1 MFTKSSE
8 SINTSRLINLAYET
22 YRDNSGP
29 AIIAKLLTI
38 LQNSD
43 ELPGRMANSD
53 ELPGR
58 MVKSDEL
65 PGRMAKSDELTL
77 YARLDG
83 GLRQLGHLKNHRWT
97 ATDIWVPAKELM
109 QHTMLVFNKIL
120 WEPFRDF
127 SFEDQLSAFLLES
140 LLQLLYFSCQAKN
153 KELGFGAIWQTLKD
167 VTKNSLRTIVNT
179 SEELHLKMPNNNAPQ
194 SVLHLTPNTDV
205 DLTIKLVK
213 ASLDLTYGIFDVAEC
228 LKLDCGL
235 VTLNKTLFS
244 LRDLLDEC
252 QQIVPFQLNITEAVP
267 QDIYSDRSY
276 LKQIFIS
283 LLKNAEQH
291 GKQPISINIDAMLID
306 LASEDQFRE
315 NSLRSD
321 KFSLYGVNF
330 QYMLTINVVDQG
342 TGILADKIAQI
353 FHRDSP
359 GIGLRLCSG
368 LIKLLGGTLTYIP
381 VAKGANF
388 QLEIPVTD
396 AVPMVSKQPFINRRV
411 AVMGHKLLAAR
422 LKYFGCFVQYISCIE
437 QLPLLEQFDVLAG
450 LQSQITKIEL
460 GFGYKTCSFPEQ
472 FTDEL
477 IIDTLLEPVEDILI
491 IDENPIS
498 RASLQK
504 MLKSINLIKT
514 TITTT
519 SLTAHQIITQQKKK
533 FLAIILDLPRSKQ
546 GGLDFAKQVIN
557 YYHRQRLKCPI
568 IVIVSNDEIELGDV
582 AEYIYLVG
590 KPYSLDDLKRI
601 LFS

>member
-22 YRDNSGP
+22 YRDNPGP

-43 ELPGRMANSD
+43 EL
-53 ELPGR
+53 
-58 MVKSDEL
+58 
-65 PGRMAKSDELTL
+65 TL

-83 GLRQLGHLKNHRWT
+83 GLRQLGYLKNHRWT

-120 WEPFRDF
+120 WEPFKDF
-127 SFEDQLSAFLLES
+127 SLEDHSSAFLLES

-194 SVLHLTPNTDV
+194 SVLHLTPNDLRAQYAAPQSVLHLTPNDLRAQHSNDV

-252 QQIVPFQLNITEAVP
+252 RQIVPFQLNITEAVP

-411 AVMGHKLLAAR
+411 TVLGHKLLAAR

-450 LQSQITKIEL
+450 LQSQITKVEL
-460 GFGYKTCSFPEQ
+460 GFGYKMCSFPEQ

-546 GGLDFAKQVIN
+546 GGLDFAKQIIN

-568 IVIVSNDEIELGDV
+568 IVIVSNDEIELGDI